1 MTNEQKQGIREA
13 RALCLMIAE
22 NGCDSGRDE
31 SCEMY
36 EQPTNEW
43 CDACIAQ
50 EAYRQL
56 DAILSALAA
65 PAPQEKMQPALRTPK
80 YGHVEWQ
87 RLIDAIG
94 EVTGVPWKPDESY
107 FIGHQAVPHINMNSL
122 NRIVSAL
129 VPDPAPPAREETIG
143 ALRGIEVRI
152 APVERPVL
160 LVPATPASAPEGD
173 GGGNGSRA
181 QD

>member
-65 PAPQEKMQPALRTPK
+65 PAP
-80 YGHVEWQ
+80 
-87 RLIDAIG
+87 
-94 EVTGVPWKPDESY
+94 
-107 FIGHQAVPHINMNSL
+107 
-122 NRIVSAL
+122 
-129 VPDPAPPAREETIG
+129 PAREEVMNSKSELRRMALQQPLDVAEKLAAAQNALAAADRLAEAINVFLWNKQGIG
-143 ALRGIEVRI
+143 SCDDGAFAYYVAKGELIVRLSDEVATYLAERGR
-152 APVERPVL
+152 
-160 LVPATPASAPEGD
+160 
-173 GGGNGSRA
+173 
-181 QD
+181 